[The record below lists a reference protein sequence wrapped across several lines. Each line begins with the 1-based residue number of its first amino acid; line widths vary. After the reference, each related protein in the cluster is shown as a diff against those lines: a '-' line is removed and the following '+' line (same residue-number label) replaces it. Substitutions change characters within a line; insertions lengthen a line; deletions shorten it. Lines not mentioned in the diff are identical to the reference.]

1 MPKVDLQACYILHS
15 KPYRDTSNLLDV
27 FSYDY
32 GRIGLVARGARSAR
46 SRIQGLLQPF
56 SPLLISWTGS
66 GELYTLTHVEQVQKA
81 YHLKAGNLMTGF
93 YINELVM
100 NFLHRDD
107 PHPQL
112 YERYQLTIAEL
123 EKNRHIEPVLRLFER
138 DLLQETGY
146 GLLFDCD
153 AETGEPVEED
163 KLYTYQPDK
172 GPVISY
178 VPDASELQI
187 QGRTLLALNQDKI
200 TDPSILPE
208 AKRLMRYLVSWY
220 MGGKPLKTREMF
232 KQYLP
237 S

>member
-123 EKNRHIEPVLRLFER
+123 EKNRYVEPVLRLFER

-153 AETGEPVEED
+153 AETGKPVEED

>member
-27 FSYDY
+27 FSYEY
-32 GRIGLVARGARSAR
+32 GRIGLVARGARSSR
-46 SRIQGLLQPF
+46 SRMQGLLQPF

-107 PHPQL
+107 PHPHL
-112 YERYQLTIAEL
+112 YEHYQLTIAGL
-123 EKNRHIEPVLRLFER
+123 EKNMHIEPVLRLFER

-146 GLLFDCD
+146 GLLFDYD

-172 GPVISY
+172 GPVISNA
-178 VPDASELQI
+178 PDASELQI
-187 QGRTLLALNQDKI
+187 QGKTLLALNQDKI

-208 AKRLMRYLVSWY
+208 AKRLMRYLVNWY